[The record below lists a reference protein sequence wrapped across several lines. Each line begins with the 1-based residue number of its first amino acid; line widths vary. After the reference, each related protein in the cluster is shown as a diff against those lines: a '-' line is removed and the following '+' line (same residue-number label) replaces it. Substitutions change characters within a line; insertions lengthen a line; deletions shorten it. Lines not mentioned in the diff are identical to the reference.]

1 MKKAITLSL
10 ALLTFASIAQYN
22 NTYDVNANSDNLTP
36 AFVITNKKAESI
48 TVSFA
53 SDSPTAPRKDY
64 FILTKHDEFGT
75 VIYNN
80 RIDPFNEPTDGLTHV
95 EALIQTDDDG
105 VLVAG
110 YHYDD
115 GNFIE
120 QPFLLKV
127 DVSGNVQWVK
137 LYYVNKKPIFNSQLN
152 KISLCRVFDDPTE
165 NYFIVGS
172 GDSDY
177 KPGQDVATNVIKV
190 DFKGKLIFSYK
201 YYNTIPTQFSLVRDY
216 PGDIDYST
224 ADKMYMI
231 TGFRQDLTN
240 NNVGSRVMY
249 YLGINSVGNVVTKFL
264 TLTSKSTPLDQDLVY
279 DPNTK
284 VFATVFTHEKSSY
297 VTGMN
302 SQIGFITVD
311 AILNIANPKVLY
323 HKYGSDHNGR
333 SISLSNTGEYIIG
346 SGTLDNNTNLLH
358 NPALQKVDASGNPS
372 SAYYRYNVDDEVI
385 FGHHA
390 NSYNSSTFDE
400 EYVMVNLHK
409 DDLRVIRTDV
419 NFKACGAVKYEALV
433 DKYTPIQSF
442 YTYKPK
448 QVGTLKDY
456 KVYEKLFFP
465 DYRKCENDASSYR
478 TTGISKVTVDENTMI
493 LYPSVMTLANAN
505 LTVENNSAT
514 TVKMEVRTITGQLIL
529 ADNELATGKT
539 QVSLNQGGNL
549 SVGMYLVKIYS
560 ADGSLNHTSKILITQ

>member
-22 NTYDVNANSDNLTP
+22 NTYDVNTNSDNLTP
-36 AFVITNKKAESI
+36 SFVITNKLAESI
-48 TVSFA
+48 TVSYA
-53 SDSPTAPRKDY
+53 SDAPSTPRRDY
-64 FILTKHDEFGT
+64 FILTKHDAYGS
-75 VIYNN
+75 VLYNN
-80 RIDPFNEPTDGLTHV
+80 RIDPFNAPTDGLTHV
-95 EALIQTDDDG
+95 EALIETDDHG

-115 GNFIE
+115 ANYVE

-137 LYYVNKKPIFNSQLN
+137 LYYLNQKPIFNSQLN
-152 KISLCRVFDDPTE
+152 KISLCRVYDDPQE

-172 GDSDY
+172 ADSDY
-177 KPGQDVATNVIKV
+177 KPGQDVAISVIKV
-190 DFKGKLIFSYK
+190 DNTGKLIFANK
-201 YYNTIPTQFSLVRDY
+201 YYNTLPTQFSLVRDY

-224 ADKMYMI
+224 VDKMYMM
-231 TGFRQDLTN
+231 TGFRQDVAN
-240 NNVGSRVMY
+240 NTGSRVMF
-249 YLGINSVGNVVTKFL
+249 YLGINSAGNVVTKFL
-264 TLTSKSTPLDQDLVY
+264 TLASKSTPIDQDVVY
-279 DPNTK
+279 DPNK
-284 VFATVFTHEKSSY
+284 NVFATVFTHERSSY
-297 VTGMN
+297 VAGIN

-311 AILNIANPKVLY
+311 AVLNIANPKYLW

-333 SISLSNTGEYIIG
+333 SISLSTTGEYILG
-346 SGTLDNNTNLLH
+346 SGTYDNNSIFLH
-358 NPALQKVDASGNPS
+358 NPALQKVDAGGNPT
-372 SAYYRYNVDDEVI
+372 SAYYRYNVNDEVI

-390 NSYNSSTFDE
+390 NSYNPSTFDE
-400 EYVMVNLHK
+400 EYVMVNRHK

-419 NFKACGAVKYEALV
+419 IGHACGSVKYEAYV
-433 DKYTPIQSF
+433 DKYTPKQAF

-448 QVGTLKDY
+448 QSGFEKVY
-456 KVYEKLFFP
+456 KVYEKQFFP
-465 DYRKCENDASSYR
+465 DYRKCENNASSYR
-478 TTGISKVTVDENTMI
+478 TTGIAKITVDENTMI
-493 LYPSVMTLANAN
+493 LYPSVMTLSNAN

-529 ADNELATGKT
+529 VDNELATGKT

-560 ADGSLNHTSKILITQ
+560 ADGTLNHASKILITQ